1 MYILCLWNTIQSSS
15 ISNIVSESL
24 LWPFL
29 AVLSLLVL
37 LHSQHRFRRHNNRH
51 SLSPLNL
58 RCLPAVVLEFR
69 TCSRCCWGVLHRTDH
84 CTSHHCREYCSDYIS
99 AGITEIVL
107 LQSTRR
113 WKPRSHRRLHTPS
126 CITQSFCV
134 KAHAPHA
141 PSSALVDV
149 TRDVIRATSAL
160 PYISIQSFADVS
172 ATSSCWHHL
181 LTFDHVD
188 FDRWLLI
195 VDCWLWSLTFLHG
208 WLLQSRFFLPN
219 FSRRF
224 HFCSLFLHIVSL
236 NG

>member
-1 MYILCLWNTIQSSS
+1 M
-15 ISNIVSESL
+15 
-24 LWPFL
+24 
-29 AVLSLLVL
+29 L
-37 LHSQHRFRRHNNRH
+37 LHSQYRFRHYNSHR

-58 RCLPAVVLEFR
+58 WRLLAVVFGFW

-84 CTSHHCREYCSDYIS
+84 CTSHHCHEYCSDYIS

-113 WKPRSHRRLHTPS
+113 WKPRSHRRLHAPS

-149 TRDVIRATSAL
+149 TRDVIRAASAL

-172 ATSSCWHHL
+172 ATSSCWHHP

-188 FDRWLLI
+188 FGR
-195 VDCWLWSLTFLHG
+195 WLWSLTFLHR